1 MLVATRAL
9 ARRAPASSLRVA
21 HLSTASALE
30 AESERFSIYNP
41 TEEHV
46 ALRQM
51 VRSFAEQ
58 EVDPQ
63 RAEYNEKEQFNRAL
77 FARCGELGLLGVTAD
92 ESCGGSGMDAV
103 AACVVHEE
111 LSAADPAFALSYLAH
126 SMLYVNNVNL
136 NASEDQKRRW
146 LPGARDAVWKSNRQC
161 ARIRPCDGSKV
172 CAMAMS
178 EPGAGTDV
186 LGMRTAAVDAGTT
199 TCSTG
204 PRCGSRTAA
213 PTETPGDGALV
224 YARTGPGRADVSLF
238 HVGPENPGFSLGQR
252 ITGKLG
258 MRASPTAELVFED
271 CVVPK
276 EDLVSEW
283 NGAALCMMRN
293 LELERVVLAAM
304 AVGIAKRCVDRMG
317 KYAAERVA
325 FGRPIAEFGQMQRHV
340 AEGYA
345 KLMAARAYLYATAV
359 DLDLTST
366 GNRLDTDGVKLFATA
381 GVHGGYGYVAE
392 YQVEQLWRDA
402 ELLEIGGGT
411 LESHHN
417 MIRDLAEGLPP
428 GV

>member
-146 LPGARDAVWKSNRQC
+146 LPGARDAV
-161 ARIRPCDGSKV
+161 CDGSKV

-186 LGMRTAAVDAGTT
+186 LGMRTAAVDAGDHYVLN
-199 TCSTG
+199 
-204 PRCGSRTAA
+204 GSKMWITNGCVDS
-213 PTETPGDGALV
+213 ETLGDGALV

-317 KYAAERVA
+317 KYAAEGVA
-325 FGRPIAEFGQMQRHV
+325 FGRPIADRSIR
-340 AEGYA
+340 
-345 KLMAARAYLYATAV
+345 AAVVLAAPGGDGDDAYLDHAAS
-359 DLDLTST
+359 LGT
-366 GNRLDTDGVKLFATA
+366 GAPFVCLRGDAASFAAASGGTVVGDAA
-381 GVHGGYGYVAE
+381 GP
-392 YQVEQLWRDA
+392 
-402 ELLEIGGGT
+402 GGGLCDAGAACDALNLHGDFAQLLGPRGRAT
-411 LESHHN
+411 L
-417 MIRDLAEGLPP
+417 
-428 GV
+428 GVAGGRATPTSSALCR

>member
-1 MLVATRAL
+1 
-9 ARRAPASSLRVA
+9 
-21 HLSTASALE
+21 
-30 AESERFSIYNP
+30 
-41 TEEHV
+41 
-46 ALRQM
+46 
-51 VRSFAEQ
+51 
-58 EVDPQ
+58 
-63 RAEYNEKEQFNRAL
+63 
-77 FARCGELGLLGVTAD
+77 
-92 ESCGGSGMDAV
+92 
-103 AACVVHEE
+103 
-111 LSAADPAFALSYLAH
+111 
-126 SMLYVNNVNL
+126 
-136 NASEDQKRRW
+136 
-146 LPGARDAVWKSNRQC
+146 
-161 ARIRPCDGSKV
+161 
-172 CAMAMS
+172 MAMS

-186 LGMRTAAVDAGTT
+186 LGMRTAAVDAGDHYVLN
-199 TCSTG
+199 
-204 PRCGSRTAA
+204 GSKMWITNGCVDS
-213 PTETPGDGALV
+213 ETLGDGALV

-238 HVGPENPGFSLGQR
+238 HVGPETPGFSLGQR

-381 GVHGGYGYVAE
+381 GVASFE
-392 YQVEQLWRDA
+392 R
-402 ELLEIGGGT
+402 
-411 LESHHN
+411 
-417 MIRDLAEGLPP
+417 P
-428 GV
+428 GRRRRVS

>member
-146 LPGARDAVWKSNRQC
+146 LPGA
-161 ARIRPCDGSKV
+161 CDGSKV

-186 LGMRTAAVDAGTT
+186 LGMRTAAVDAGDHYVLN
-199 TCSTG
+199 
-204 PRCGSRTAA
+204 GSKMWITNGCVDS
-213 PTETPGDGALV
+213 ETLGDGALV

-366 GNRLDTDGVKLFATA
+366 GNRLDTDGVKLFATTVA
-381 GVHGGYGYVAE
+381 KEVADAAIQVHGGYGYVAE

-402 ELLEIGGGT
+402 KLLEIGGGT
-411 LESHHN
+411 LESHHKN